1 MSRPPGESAVLGL
14 DIGGTAIKSALVAP
28 DGRALTTV
36 AHHPVHAAGRDP
48 EAIVGTVLD
57 HAADLLDTAAAQGIA
72 VRALG
77 VAACGVIDESAGV
90 AVFSASF
97 GWRDVPLRRLLAERT
112 GLPVALGH
120 DVRAG
125 GVAEARLGAGR
136 GHEVFLFVPV
146 GTGVGAAVML
156 GGRPFTGG
164 HWRAGELGHV
174 VVRPGGDRCGCG
186 QRGCLST
193 LAGGPALVKRYR
205 RLAGLDGGAPA
216 DAATVVRLAT
226 EGDRIAAGVWAEAVA
241 ALADSLALGVT
252 LFDPSAVLVGG
263 GLARSGDLL
272 LHPLREQLAERLTFQ
287 VMPEV
292 LPAALGDEAGCLGA
306 GLLAWDVLGDRTG
319 VGAPTM

>member
-1 MSRPPGESAVLGL
+1 MSRSAGESAVLGL
-14 DIGGTAIKSALVAP
+14 DIGGTAIKSALVDP
-28 DGRALTTV
+28 DGRPLGAV
-36 AHHPVHAAGRDP
+36 ARHPAPAAGHAP
-48 EAIVGTVLD
+48 EAIVGAVLD
-57 HAADLLDTAAAQGIA
+57 RAADLLDAAVADGVA

-77 VAACGVIDESAGV
+77 VAAFGVIDESAGV

-112 GLPVALGH
+112 GLPVVLGH

-146 GTGVGAAVML
+146 GTGVGAAMML

-174 VVRPGGDRCGCG
+174 VVRPGGDKCGCG

-193 LAGGPALVKRYR
+193 LAGGPAVVKRYR
-205 RLAGLDGGAPA
+205 RLAAMDGGAPA
-216 DAATVVRLAT
+216 DAATVARLAT
-226 EGDRIAAGVWAEAVA
+226 EGDRVAARVWAEAVE
-241 ALADSLALGVT
+241 ALADSLAVGVT
-252 LFDPSAVLVGG
+252 LFDPSAVIVGG
-263 GLARSGDLL
+263 GLGRSGELL
-272 LHPLREQLAERLTFQ
+272 LNPLREQLAARLTFQ

-292 LPAALGDEAGCLGA
+292 LPAGLGDDAGCLGA
-306 GLLAWDVLGDRTG
+306 GLLAWDLLGDRTG
-319 VGAPTM
+319 TNTPTI

>member
-28 DGRALTTV
+28 DGRPLGAVT
-36 AHHPVHAAGRDP
+36 HHSVQAARRDP
-48 EAIVGTVLD
+48 EAIVGAVLD
-57 HAADLLDTAAAQGIA
+57 RAAGLLEAAVAQGVA

-112 GLPVALGH
+112 GLPVVLGH

-186 QRGCLST
+186 QRGCVST
-193 LAGGPALVKRYR
+193 LAGGAALVKRYR
-205 RLAGLDGGAPA
+205 RLAELDGGAPT

-226 EGDRIAAGVWAEAVA
+226 EGDRVAAGVWAEAVA
-241 ALADSLALGVT
+241 ALAESLALGVT
-252 LFDPSAVLVGG
+252 LFDPSAVIVGG
-263 GLARSGDLL
+263 GLGRSGDLL
-272 LHPLREQLAERLTFQ
+272 FHPLREQLAGRLTFQ
-287 VMPEV
+287 IMPEL

-306 GLLAWDVLGDRTG
+306 ALLAWDSLGERTG
-319 VGAPTM
+319 VGTPTI